1 MLRTRSGYCG
11 GKKESPNYY
20 EIGDHTEAVSIDF
33 DPAVTSYEKLLD
45 KFWEAH
51 RCGSAGGQGQYMVA
65 VFYHDEEQ
73 KKAAEKSRHK
83 AARRE
88 GIAESEVKTPVL
100 PLGVFTYAEGYHQ
113 KHCLTRHS
121 DVREFLEKTYP
132 TPKELAD
139 STVAT
144 RLNAFL
150 GWGFDRDVK
159 VLEKEIE
166 GYGLPEGLKREVLVR
181 VKKG

>member
-20 EIGDHTEAVSIDF
+20 AIGDHTEAVSIDF
-33 DPAVTSYEKLLD
+33 DPKVTSYEKLLD

-65 VFYHDEEQ
+65 VFYHNEEQ
-73 KKAAEKSRHK
+73 KKVAEKSRRK
-83 AARRE
+83 AAKRE
-88 GIAESEVKTPVL
+88 GISMAEVKTPVL

-113 KHCLTRHS
+113 KYYLRKHT

-132 TPKELAD
+132 TPKALAD

-159 VLEKEIE
+159 VLEKEID
-166 GYGLPEGLKREVLVR
+166 GYGLPEGLKKEVLAR
-181 VKKG
+181 MKKG